1 MAPALLGPTFSAPPS
16 SILAMEPPPAPMV
29 LKLEAAV
36 LMAEPEYAY
45 KQFYRKICTINGTI
59 LCGVVIL

>member
-1 MAPALLGPTFSAPPS
+1 
-16 SILAMEPPPAPMV
+16 MEPPPAPMV